1 MSDSISDLVV
11 GNRDWSGG
19 CLLSRSKAGLVVIRV
34 CWLEWRV
41 SCDEL
46 VGWSWLMIFNLIVP
60 MRSWVGFVAL
70 CPVVLEDG
78 VL

>member
-1 MSDSISDLVV
+1 MIGLGWVCFVCVMSDSISDLVV

-34 CWLEWRV
+34 CWLEWCV

-46 VGWSWLMIFNLIVP
+46 VG
-60 MRSWVGFVAL
+60 
-70 CPVVLEDG
+70 
-78 VL
+78 